1 MKGSVGPKYLA
12 IAVDSS
18 GRARGYVE
26 YSLGGAHDRTRPG
39 GNHNGYEKHPTRSQN
54 MMVGAFVW
62 LDIDAYR
69 SIFTFIA
76 SHDLVGRVDV
86 VRVPQDDPAPELFME
101 PRLLNP
107 IDEEGSWWRQAC
119 SG

>member
-1 MKGSVGPKYLA
+1 
-12 IAVDSS
+12 
-18 GRARGYVE
+18 
-26 YSLGGAHDRTRPG
+26 
-39 GNHNGYEKHPTRSQN
+39 

-107 IDEEGSWWRQAC
+107 IDEEGSWWRVRISTQNKLSRSIATRVHFHL
-119 SG
+119 S